1 MHSTEGEV
9 MADYAL
15 TSSGA
20 FYGLTVS
27 GGKVTE
33 VNNLDNPDGIAE
45 MKQRIIIAIKTHLG
59 EKLLDNTLGLP
70 WAEQILVKNPNLGQ
84 ITSSTRTY
92 LTTRVEG
99 VLGVRT
105 LDVTLDT
112 VTRVMNW
119 NIDCETS
126 AGVTGPFNLSV
137 TL

>member
-1 MHSTEGEV
+1 

-15 TSSGA
+15 TSTGA

-27 GGKVTE
+27 AGKVTE
-33 VNNLDNPDGIAE
+33 VNNLVSPDGIAE

-59 EKLLDNTLGLP
+59 EKLMDNTLGLP
-70 WAEQILVKNPNLGQ
+70 WAEQILIKNPNLGQ

-105 LDVTLDT
+105 LEVTLDT

-126 AGVTGPFNLSV
+126 SGVTGPFNLSV

>member
-1 MHSTEGEV
+1 MYPTEGEV

-33 VNNLDNPDGIAE
+33 VNNLDNPV
-45 MKQRIIIAIKTHLG
+45 KQRIIIAIKTHLG